1 MIKQKIPK
9 ISREDIQRHFDAC
22 RKSERYRF
30 PKILHSKG
38 DYVNKVFNFVLY
50 ESYMKPHL
58 HPGPEKIEKMYL
70 VRGSFALFIFNN
82 DGHIENIHILEKDKK
97 EFVSVPAFTWH
108 TYVMLSK
115 EVIIY
120 EEMEG
125 FYNPDTW
132 KKMATWAPNEGTSEA
147 ITYLKDLRTKIS
159 AFK

>member
-1 MIKQKIPK
+1 MIKEKIPN
-9 ISREDIQRHFDAC
+9 ISKEDIKFHFDAS
-22 RKSERYRF
+22 RKSERCRS

-50 ESYMKPHL
+50 ESYMQPHQ

-70 VRGSFALFIFNN
+70 VQGSFALVIFDN
-82 DGHIENIHILEKDKK
+82 DGKIENIHILEKDKN
-97 EFVSVPAFTWH
+97 EYISVPAFTWH
-108 TYVMLSK
+108 TYIMLSN

-132 KKMATWAPNEGTSEA
+132 KRMATWAPKENTPEA
-147 ITYLKDLRTKIS
+147 IIYLKELRTKIS
-159 AFK
+159 ASQ